1 MYLKDQINAVA
12 KFALAFDAEIRI
24 DTGGVGQVAFDLLK
38 EAGVKVVALSTGKN
52 ADRLQPL
59 AKYTCPFCEQVLEQD
74 EKGLTCKCG
83 YKFAGT
89 VAIKEVAK
97 EL

>member
-1 MYLKDQINAVA
+1 MYLKDQVDAAA

-38 EAGVKVVALSTGKN
+38 EAGVKVTALSTGKN
-52 ADRLQPL
+52 AERLKPL
-59 AKYTCPFCEQVLEQD
+59 AKYTCPFCEQVLDQG
-74 EKGLTCKCG
+74 EKALTCRCG

-97 EL
+97 